1 MDQRERH
8 HIEKF
13 IISAISLSYT
23 EYGRNYIERQRD
35 AMAEKRGR
43 FITFEGI
50 DGCGKST
57 QIRLLKQRIEKMA
70 LSCYETFEPSAGP
83 VGSMLRQ
90 CLSGRMKAD
99 ERTMAALFAADRLDH
114 LLNDGDGILQKIE
127 QGIHVICDRYVLS
140 NYAYQGVRASLDWIE
155 GLNSEAG
162 NILRPDCHIFID
174 VEPEVSLDR
183 MAKAR
188 FHQDLYETKERLTEV
203 RNCYL
208 SLIEK
213 LKDTENIIIVDGNL
227 EIDAI
232 AEEIWHKVAVLF
244 KEN

>member
-1 MDQRERH
+1 
-8 HIEKF
+8 
-13 IISAISLSYT
+13 
-23 EYGRNYIERQRD
+23 
-35 AMAEKRGR
+35 MAEHRGR

-57 QIRLLKQRIEKMA
+57 QVCLLKQKIEA
-70 LSCYETFEPSAGP
+70 ISLSCYETFEPSTGP

-114 LLNDGDGILQKIE
+114 LLNDGDGILHKIE

-140 NYAYQGVRASLDWIE
+140 NYAYQGVSASLDWVE
-155 GLNSEAG
+155 ELNSEAG
-162 NILRPDCHIFID
+162 KILHPDCHIFID
-174 VEPEVSLDR
+174 VEPEVSLNR

-188 FHQDLYETKERLTEV
+188 FHQDLYETRERLTEV

-208 SLIEK
+208 SLIDK
-213 LKDTENIIIVDGNL
+213 LRDTENIIVIDGNQS
-227 EIDAI
+227 IDAI
-232 AEEIWHKVAVLF
+232 AEEIWHNVAELF
-244 KEN
+244 DENWVQYAKNTI